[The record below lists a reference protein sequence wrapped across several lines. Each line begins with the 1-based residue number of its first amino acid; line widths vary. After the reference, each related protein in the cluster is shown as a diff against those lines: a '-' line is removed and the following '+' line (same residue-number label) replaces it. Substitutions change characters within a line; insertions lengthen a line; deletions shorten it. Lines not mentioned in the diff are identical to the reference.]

1 MNLLFCIII
10 SGCTMYV
17 IYIIIF
23 RSLEGALFVH
33 LLHHQCNHFVL
44 IVWEWIIQGEST
56 EYRVHTNNVE
66 MWSHPIIWKTK
77 RQMSFLKKLLR
88 LGGCTRI
95 SKEPESSFARIDDE
109 CCECVTDDN
118 ILSDLQYIPW
128 SSPGIGRRLVEKV
141 KDSPLIARKMITK
154 MTSPGFRRRKRK
166 EEEDIF
172 IVSVNVVHS
181 SGSEQNQGKTTRDVW

>member
-1 MNLLFCIII
+1 M
-10 SGCTMYV
+10 
-17 IYIIIF
+17 
-23 RSLEGALFVH
+23 
-33 LLHHQCNHFVL
+33 
-44 IVWEWIIQGEST
+44 
-56 EYRVHTNNVE
+56 
-66 MWSHPIIWKTK
+66 IWNTK
-77 RQMSFLKKLLR
+77 LQMSFLKKLLR
-88 LGGCTRI
+88 LGGCTRT

-109 CCECVTDDN
+109 CCECATDDN